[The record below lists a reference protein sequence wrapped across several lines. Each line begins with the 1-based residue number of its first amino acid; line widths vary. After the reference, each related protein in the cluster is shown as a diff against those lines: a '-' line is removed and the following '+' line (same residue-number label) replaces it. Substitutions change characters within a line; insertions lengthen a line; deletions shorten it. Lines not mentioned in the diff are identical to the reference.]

1 MAMRRWDPW
10 REMMRMQNEL
20 SRLFQRTFGPAP
32 EEEALW
38 MPAVDISQEG
48 NMLKVRM
55 DLPDVDPN
63 NIDISVVDNT
73 LRVGGKRERKEEI
86 KKENYFRAERTYGE
100 FERLVEL
107 PEPVKT
113 ENVEATYKNGVLEID
128 LPIAEEKKG
137 KEIKVK
143 VA

>member
-48 NMLKVRM
+48 NMLKVRV

-63 NIDISVVDNT
+63 NIDISVADNT
-73 LRVGGKRERKEEI
+73 LRVSGKRERKEEI

>member
-1 MAMRRWDPW
+1 MAMRGWDPW

-48 NMLKVRM
+48 NMLKVRV

-63 NIDISVVDNT
+63 NIDISVADNT
-73 LRVGGKRERKEEI
+73 LRVSGKRERKEEI